1 MKTVDT
7 IYINGRIYTGDE
19 AFSTAQAMAFRGGR
33 IAAIGTNEDV
43 LAQCCT
49 DSEPVDL
56 QGNVV
61 LPGLTDAHL
70 HVTEVGAMKL
80 SLDLAGKTKEEIL
93 RMVKDAAEKARPGEW
108 ITGAGWFNDRWEDTA
123 FPDSRE
129 LDAVAPNVP
138 VYLKRACHHMAW
150 GNSKAFEAAGIT
162 ENVTDPVGGEFLR
175 RPDGTLLGVVT
186 DQAQEPFNKAIPA
199 YTKEQLQ
206 EIVLYAQEGFLK
218 AGLTTV
224 HDASTYPESLEA
236 WQELYEQ
243 GRLKVR
249 IYCSMRVPGR
259 PTYEELM
266 RQSEEIFAKG
276 LRIGMYDHRLTA
288 RAYKL
293 SGDGSLG
300 ARSAWM
306 LEDYSDRPG
315 HRGNGKWTD
324 EQLYNMLIKA
334 HRAGF
339 QIWYHAIGDAA
350 NRQGL
355 DVYEKLLQEIP
366 QKDHRH
372 RIEHAQIL
380 HPDDLPR
387 FKQLGV
393 IPTHQT
399 VFLRS
404 DKTVAE
410 DRIGPERMKGAYA
423 WQTLIQ
429 QGNPLPNGTD
439 SPVESFNPF
448 LGFYCAV
455 ARKDEHGDPEGGWYP
470 EEAMTRQQALR
481 SYTIW
486 PAYAAFEEEI
496 KGSLETGKLAD
507 CTIIDRDILT
517 CPEEEIL
524 GAKVLQT
531 IVGGEVV
538 YRAEED

>member
-1 MKTVDT
+1 MMKVDA
-7 IYINGRIYTGDE
+7 IYINGRIYTGDDS
-19 AFSTAQAMAFRGGR
+19 FSVAQAMAFRNGR
-33 IAAIGTNEDV
+33 IATVGTNEEV
-43 LAQCCT
+43 LVQCSA
-49 DSEPVDL
+49 DNAPIDL
-56 QGNVV
+56 AGRVV

-70 HVTEVGAMKL
+70 HVSMVGEMGL

-93 RMVKDAAEKARPGEW
+93 QMVKEAAAKARPGEW
-108 ITGAGWFNDRWEDTA
+108 ITGVGWFNDRWEDTS

-138 VYLKRACHHMAW
+138 VYLRRACQHMAW
-150 GNSKAFEAAGIT
+150 GNAKAFEAAGIT
-162 ENVTDPVGGEFLR
+162 EDVTNPMGGEFLR

-199 YTKEQLQ
+199 YSKEQIR
-206 EIVLYAQEGFLK
+206 EIVLHAQEGFLK

-224 HDASTYPESLEA
+224 HDASTYPEHLEV
-236 WQELYEQ
+236 WKELYEK
-243 GRLKVR
+243 GELKIR

-259 PTYEELM
+259 PSYEEILE
-266 RQSEEIFAKG
+266 QSDEIFEKG
-276 LRIGMYDHRLTA
+276 LQIGMYDHRLTA

-315 HRGNGKWTD
+315 HKGNGKWTD
-324 EQLYNMLIKA
+324 EQLYNLLIKA

-355 DVYEKLLQEIP
+355 DIYEKLLKEIP

-410 DRIGPERMKGAYA
+410 DRIGPERIKGAYA

-439 SPVESFNPF
+439 APVESYNPF

-455 ARKDEHGDPEGGWYP
+455 ARKDEHGEPAEGWYP
-470 EEAMTRQQALR
+470 SEAMTREQAFR
-481 SYTIW
+481 SYTTW
-486 PAYAAFEEEI
+486 AAYAAFEEEI
-496 KGSLETGKLAD
+496 KGSLEPGKLAD
-507 CTIIDRDILT
+507 CTIIDRDIME

-524 GAKVLQT
+524 ETKVLQT
-531 IVGGEVV
+531 IIGGEVV
-538 YRAEED
+538 YQEEE